1 MTHRINS
8 DESPS
13 AAAAAEPATRQA
25 APTSTHPPHT
35 HPFTRPFP
43 TNPFARQGSR
53 GPDPQPPTTTH
64 PPRPA
69 AQQGT
74 GLLQALFYF
83 FSEGRGTFFQC
94 RPYWHTPDDSC
105 SWGEG
110 EMKAGGEGVRRSLL
124 NLSLA
129 PSCKQPRS
137 ELHLEAGGFL
147 MRQDAGM
154 K

>member
-1 MTHRINS
+1 MSRHQQQQQQSLRH
-8 DESPS
+8 DKLP
-13 AAAAAEPATRQA
+13 P
-25 APTSTHPPHT
+25 HPPPHTHT

-64 PPRPA
+64 LPRPA

-105 SWGEG
+105 SWGRG
-110 EMKAGGEGVRRSLL
+110 RYGGGRRKGQAESPELV
-124 NLSLA
+124 
-129 PSCKQPRS
+129 PRS
-137 ELHLEAGGFL
+137 FVQAASFRASSGSRRLPYETGCWHEVIS
-147 MRQDAGM
+147 
-154 K
+154 